1 MPGAG
6 GIATARSMARHY
18 ACLANGGELDGV
30 RLMRPETLAAGRREL
45 NRFMDPFIGEA
56 MAFGTAYALQTE
68 QGRFGPPADAFGH
81 SGAGG
86 SIHCAW
92 PSQGL
97 GLSYVMN
104 EMRADPQDLRTR
116 GMLKALHQV
125 VAETAIE
132 ARRRYAG
139 AALHLELIW
148 LHILPPIVLFAEAE
162 HLADLAVGQ
171 RRLELAERAGDRRV
185 RAPFLAGISR
195 SARWR

>member
-6 GIATARSMARHY
+6 GIATARSMARLY

-30 RLMRPETLAAGRREL
+30 RLMRPETLVAGRREL
-45 NRFMDPFIGEA
+45 NRFMDPFIDEA

-68 QGRFGPPADAFGH
+68 QRRFGPPADAFGH

-104 EMRADPQDLRTR
+104 QMRADPEGLQD
-116 GMLKALHQV
+116 
-125 VAETAIE
+125 
-132 ARRRYAG
+132 ARRC
-139 AALHLELIW
+139 
-148 LHILPPIVLFAEAE
+148 
-162 HLADLAVGQ
+162 
-171 RRLELAERAGDRRV
+171 
-185 RAPFLAGISR
+185 
-195 SARWR
+195 